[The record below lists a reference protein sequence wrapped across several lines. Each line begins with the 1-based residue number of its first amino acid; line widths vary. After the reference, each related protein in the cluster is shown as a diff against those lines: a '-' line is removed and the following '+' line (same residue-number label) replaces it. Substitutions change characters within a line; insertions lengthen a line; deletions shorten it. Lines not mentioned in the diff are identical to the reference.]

1 MYGTLLFVS
10 NKKYKKDK
18 VLEIMKQ
25 YCYDADIPET
35 LFGTLN
41 SSIVI
46 EKFNATKPP
55 EFMVM
60 MAEKKYRE
68 TKSEKYAKRLEEY
81 HALKHGDIERYY
93 NLQENFGVRRG
104 KVYTTK
110 NILNGKYKS
119 VAFSI
124 DDDFQKL
131 LTKKNGNYV
140 DVCKKEELADYVFD
154 SISLFFDFDHNQWHE
169 TIKPLVVNDGED
181 FNYQEASERAKLVKE
196 SRLKM
201 KELINNIEPDRY
213 CYGLLYQV

>member
-25 YCYDADIPET
+25 HCYDADIPET

-41 SSIVI
+41 SSVVI
-46 EKFNATKPP
+46 EKFNAAKPA
-55 EFMVM
+55 EFMVI

-110 NILNGKYKS
+110 NILNGKYKL

-124 DDDFQKL
+124 DDFQKL
-131 LTKKNGNYV
+131 LTKKNGNCV
-140 DVCKKEELADYVFD
+140 DVCKKEELADYVYD
-154 SISLFFDFDHNQWHE
+154 NISLFFDYDNNQWHE
-169 TIKPLVVNDGED
+169 VIRPLVIEDGEKFD
-181 FNYQEASERAKLVKE
+181 YQQAMERATLIKE
-196 SRLKM
+196 SKLKM
-201 KELINNIEPDRY
+201 KSLVDSIDSDRY
-213 CYGLLYQV
+213 CYGLIYEI

>member
-1 MYGTLLFVS
+1 MYGTLLFIS

-41 SSIVI
+41 SSVVI
-46 EKFNATKPP
+46 ERFNAAKPP
-55 EFMVM
+55 EFMVL

-81 HALKHGDIERYY
+81 HALKYGDIERYF
-93 NLQENFGVRRG
+93 NLQENFAVKRG

-110 NILNGKYKS
+110 NVINGKYKS
-119 VAFSI
+119 VSFNLG
-124 DDDFQKL
+124 DDFQKL

-140 DVCKKEELADYVFD
+140 DVCKREELADYVYD
-154 SISLFFDFDHNQWHE
+154 SISLFFNYDNNQWHE
-169 TIKPLVVNDGED
+169 VIRPLVIEDGEN
-181 FNYQEASERAKLVKE
+181 FNYQEAVERAKLVKE
-196 SRLKM
+196 SKFKM
-201 KELINNIEPDRY
+201 KQLIDSIEQDRY
-213 CYGLLYQV
+213 CYGLIYSK